1 MFKYFLEANGAKAL
15 IMFFLIVILLS
26 LVINVILYFV
36 SSFEK
41 DIVVKEKYIRYRRR
55 SSNYNVV
62 AEDGTIYQIK
72 NVWFKGDFNRADD
85 YAKLEVGKKYRVKG
99 YGYRVSMLDMYPGIY
114 EIN

>member
-1 MFKYFLEANGAKAL
+1 MAKYLPEFNKAKLFIVFFIIIITLSFL
-15 IMFFLIVILLS
+15 V
-26 LVINVILYFV
+26 NVILYFV

-55 SSNYNVV
+55 SSNYHIV

-85 YAKLEVGKKYRVKG
+85 YVKLEVGKKYHVKG
-99 YGYRVSMLDMYPGIY
+99 FGYRVPMLDMYQGIY